1 MDDVKKDNFEP
12 KTMEPK
18 AVTYEPA
25 KDEKHPFHDFIE
37 KMRVEITLRH
47 DAHKFA
53 PLDSLLAQM
62 HDISTSLFERENE
75 KKEVD
80 HEL

>member
-1 MDDVKKDNFEP
+1 MDSIEKDRI
-12 KTMEPK
+12 EPK
-18 AVTYEPA
+18 AVTYEPE
-25 KDEKHPFHDFIE
+25 KEEKHPFHDFIE

-62 HDISTSLFERENE
+62 HDISSSLFERETE
-75 KKEVD
+75 KKEED